1 MVEAM
6 GLGQIS
12 GEEELRKAAVAV
24 IDANPGPSADYIAGK
39 ENAIMFL
46 VGQLMKATKGRAN
59 PKMANQLL
67 KQELDGRKKNL

>member
-1 MVEAM
+1 
-6 GLGQIS
+6 
-12 GEEELRKAAVAV
+12 
-24 IDANPGPSADYIAGK
+24 PGPSADYIAGK